1 MTYNLENCPP
11 CSRDYIGDI
20 NQGKKY
26 FNKDLTY
33 PLRKRS
39 HK

>member
-1 MTYNLENCPP
+1 MEEIGKIFN

-26 FNKDLTY
+26 FHKDLTY